1 MTVAKS
7 FALAI
12 QEVSKL
18 HPAAESLIVHALL
31 LSPEPVAQLLRD
43 QGGPARARL
52 LFKHALTIREN
63 VLGPEHP
70 DTAAVQLDLAN
81 LGWHDGICCELANRA
96 ARKCLCPKGKH
107 PADEASASSN
117 QACPER
123 TCSDAY
129 SANAGRAQ
137 HVGGLTCKS

>member
-18 HPAAESLIVHALL
+18 HPAAESLIVRASLL
-31 LSPEPVAQLLRD
+31 APEPVAQLLQD

-52 LFKHALTIREN
+52 LFKHAVMIREN

-70 DTAAVQLDLAN
+70 DTATAQLDLAN
-81 LGWHDGICCELANRA
+81 LR
-96 ARKCLCPKGKH
+96 
-107 PADEASASSN
+107 
-117 QACPER
+117 
-123 TCSDAY
+123 
-129 SANAGRAQ
+129 
-137 HVGGLTCKS
+137 